1 MVLPPDDAHESRYDR
16 QMPMNTANDAA
27 QIREIEIAVRKANE
41 KFHPLEMFPY
51 FRRWPHSNTRDFI
64 YTFIWSSLI
73 GFAFAAIGVMFGAR
87 LSWRL
92 LQEMLLFSVV
102 IGYNIHMLFF
112 IASRAGLESW
122 VSTRGKLVITAYYTL
137 LPTIGVV
144 LGVLLVSLYL
154 GRDISRMVGNP
165 SWILVIAVNAM
176 IISLIIGVIYFWREK
191 SLVAEMRIAA
201 ERERMAQ
208 AERAA
213 TLANLR
219 ALQAQIEP
227 HFLFNTLANVVGLI
241 HPHPET
247 AKLML
252 ERFIA
257 YLRASLAA
265 SRESTTTLA
274 AEFELMRNFL
284 GILQIRMGER
294 LQVQTELPDS
304 LAGFSVPPMLLQPL
318 VENAIK
324 HGLEPAI
331 DGGTVSLTARA
342 LEEVV
347 EVVVADTGAG
357 FSGATS
363 SGIGLR
369 NVRERIEKIF
379 EGRGSLRIEEN
390 SPRGT
395 RVVLTLPRN

>member
-1 MVLPPDDAHESRYDR
+1 
-16 QMPMNTANDAA
+16 MNTPQDTAA
-27 QIREIEIAVRKANE
+27 IRALEIEVRKQNE
-41 KFHPLEMFPY
+41 KFHPLEMFPV
-51 FRRWPHSNTRDFI
+51 FRRWPHSVLRDVV
-64 YTFIWSSLI
+64 YTFIWSVM
-73 GFAFAAIGVMFGAR
+73 IGVTFATIGLMFGAR
-87 LSWRL
+87 LSWKL
-92 LQEMLLFSVV
+92 LYEMLVFSVV
-102 IGYNIHMLFF
+102 IGYCIHLLFY
-112 IASRAGLESW
+112 IASRTGWERW
-122 VSTRGKLVITAYYTL
+122 VNARGKLFITAYYMV
-137 LPTIGVV
+137 LPALGVVTGVLISSVV
-144 LGVLLVSLYL
+144 LG
-154 GRDISRMVGNP
+154 RDVSRMLGSP
-165 SWILVIAVNAM
+165 SWMLVVTVNAM

-191 SLVAEMRIAA
+191 TLVADMRIAA
-201 ERERMAQ
+201 ERERHAQ

-241 HPHPET
+241 HPHPDT

-265 SRESTTTLA
+265 SRETATTLG

-284 GILQIRMGER
+284 GILEIRMGER
-294 LQVQTELPDS
+294 LRVDTELPAA
-304 LAGFSVPPMLLQPL
+304 LADFPVPPMLLQPL

-324 HGLEPAI
+324 HGLEPAVE
-331 DGGTVSLTARA
+331 GGRVSLAA
-342 LEEVV
+342 HPLDGAV
-347 EVVVADTGAG
+347 EIVIADTGIG

-363 SGIGLR
+363 NGIGLK

-379 EGRGSLRIEEN
+379 DGRGSLRIEEN

-395 RVVLTLPRN
+395 RVVISLPTS